1 MIIQPQEADKMSE
14 LKELQ
19 IAQRYLRCPFFEKRV
34 RGINEL
40 KEIYIKVSNSQSK
53 NRQAGENY
61 SKWLNLEKYS
71 QWIINEKIVQFIFL
85 ENPHVELIKRSLEI
99 LKLLA
104 FQEQYFSAEIVEMLW
119 VCASE
124 KHEDIIRAT
133 LDIIQELAQFMP
145 LDRVQQLSV
154 KLRTLRDSDFDE
166 KLVIFLKQFTI
177 NTLKNIRAK
186 QYQLNKSAQSGL
198 KNMISKQKEIKIDD
212 SKYIDL
218 TLFW

>member
-1 MIIQPQEADKMSE
+1 MIIQPQDADKMSE

-53 NRQAGENY
+53 NRQANESY
-61 SKWLNLEKYS
+61 TKWLNLEKYS
-71 QWIINEKIVQFIFL
+71 QWIVNEKIVQFIFV

-104 FQEQYFSAEIVEMLW
+104 FQEQYFSAEFVEMLW

-124 KHEDIIRAT
+124 KHEDTIRAT

-166 KLVIFLKQFTI
+166 KLVIFLK
-177 NTLKNIRAK
+177 
-186 QYQLNKSAQSGL
+186 
-198 KNMISKQKEIKIDD
+198 
-212 SKYIDL
+212 
-218 TLFW
+218 

>member
-1 MIIQPQEADKMSE
+1 MSE

-40 KEIYIKVSNSQSK
+40 KEIYNKVANSQSK

-61 SKWLNLEKYS
+61 TKWLNLEKYS
-71 QWIINEKIVQFIFL
+71 QWIINEKIVQFIFV

-154 KLRTLRDSDFDE
+154 KLRTLKDSDFDE
-166 KLVIFLKQFTI
+166 KLVTFLKQFTI

-218 TLFW
+218 TLFWQIF